1 MPRQSQYFEKDQD
14 EHLIKLVSE
23 YPALYDPRHVNYKES
38 DKRETIWVEISEKLV
53 VDVDLCKKRWKYFR
67 DTYVKFK
74 KNCFKNS
81 GERTSKK
88 SKFMYEDAMSFLWP
102 FVFNRH
108 FRNSEG
114 VTQEQDVSCCYPS
127 DNEAEKPVCENSTDS
142 HNSRVVRTKK
152 YEFRNGNKT
161 FSPAHSTESGYRTNN
176 TCSGIQEDNEY
187 NNLVLKQET
196 CEDLSTKR
204 IQSFSE
210 DNSTE
215 DEDSANDTNM
225 EVHEIHPIKSFFDA
239 MAATVMTLPPHM
251 QLLVKSQV
259 FQVVTNA
266 EHHALSSAS
275 IPYFNQAL
283 HTALVSQVIK
293 TNMAHEENKTCSAEG
308 T

>member
-38 DKRETIWVEISEKLV
+38 DKRETIWVEISEKLL

-81 GERTSKK
+81 GERTNKK

-102 FVFNRH
+102 FVFNRQ
-108 FRNSEG
+108 NAEG
-114 VTQEQDVSCCYPS
+114 ITPDHELSCCYPS
-127 DNEAEKPVCENSTDS
+127 DGETEKVGCESLTDS
-142 HNSRVVRTKK
+142 HNLIIRSKK
-152 YEFRNGNKT
+152 QENGGNNKT
-161 FSPAHSTESGYRTNN
+161 VSPAHSTESGYRTN
-176 TCSGIQEDNEY
+176 TCSGVPEDHEFQTRAVKSEP
-187 NNLVLKQET
+187 LEVMSLKPN
-196 CEDLSTKR
+196 
-204 IQSFSE
+204 QSPSE
-210 DNSTE
+210 ENSTE
-215 DEDSANDTNM
+215 DEESANDISNEIH
-225 EVHEIHPIKSFFDA
+225 EVHPIKSFFDA

-251 QLLVKSQV
+251 QLIVKSQV

-283 HTALVSQVIK
+283 HSALVSQAIK
-293 TNMAHEENKTCSAEG
+293 TNVARDENKTCSAEG